1 MNRKQK
7 NRLAAV
13 ISIIVV
19 LGIAIGLV
27 LYALKQNI
35 NLFYTPTQLA
45 AAQVNKDQVIRI
57 GGFVKNHS
65 VKYDLS
71 GQSVTFVVT
80 DKKNEITVSYHGVLP
95 NLFREGQGVV
105 ITGKLADKKQFQ
117 ASQVLAKHDE
127 KYMPK
132 ILENVGKQ

>member
-7 NRLAAV
+7 NRLAVV
-13 ISIIVV
+13 ITIIII
-19 LGIAIGLV
+19 LSAAIGLV

-35 NLFYTPTQLA
+35 NLFYTPTQLVA
-45 AAQVNKDQVIRI
+45 TDINSDQIIRI
-57 GGFVKNHS
+57 GGFVKKHS
-65 VKYDLS
+65 VHYDLS
-71 GQSVTFVVT
+71 GQGVTFIVT
-80 DKKNEITVSYHGVLP
+80 DKTNEISVSYHGVLP

-105 ITGKLADKKQFQ
+105 ITGKLINKKSLQ

-132 ILENVGKQ
+132 ILENVGK